1 MTEPPVRRRVRATGR
16 VQGVFFREGTRR
28 EAERRG
34 VAGWVANRPDGSV
47 EAVFEGPP
55 DAVKALVDL
64 ARAGPGDAQVDALD
78 VEQEEPEGLRG
89 FDVR

>member
-1 MTEPPVRRRVRATGR
+1 MAEPPVRRRVRATGR

-55 DAVKALVDL
+55 DAVEALVDL

>member
-1 MTEPPVRRRVRATGR
+1 MAEPPVRRRVRATGR

-28 EAERRG
+28 EADRLG

-47 EAVFEGPP
+47 EAVFEGAPE
-55 DAVKALVDL
+55 AVDALVEL
-64 ARAGPGDAQVDALD
+64 ARKGPGSAQVDAVD
-78 VEQEEPEGLRG
+78 VEEEEPEGLRG